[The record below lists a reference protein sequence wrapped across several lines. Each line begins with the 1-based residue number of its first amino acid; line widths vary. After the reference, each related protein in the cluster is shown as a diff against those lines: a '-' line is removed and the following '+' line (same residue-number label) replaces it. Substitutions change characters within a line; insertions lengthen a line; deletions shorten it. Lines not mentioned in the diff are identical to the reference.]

1 MMTPFHAAR
10 LEHDNRTQTPS
21 HYHAEGQLY
30 WLTKGMI
37 SLTTPGGQ
45 WALTPGCAGWL
56 PPGCPHQSV
65 ACGEIQGWS
74 LLLPPDLCD
83 AMPGEPT
90 LVTADSFL
98 TALLA
103 RLARSAQ
110 SEGDSEAVRLRLI
123 GVLLDA
129 FLQAPTA
136 ALQLQLPIDKRAR
149 TVAQQLLA
157 HPADERRQAGLA
169 ASAGLSVRTLSRL
182 FIGQTGLTFAR
193 WRQQA
198 RILRS
203 LEGLAAG
210 LPVAQVAALYGYDNT
225 SAYIAV
231 FRQRFGVTPGIYFLS
246 ASEYS

>member
-1 MMTPFHAAR
+1 MTPFHATR
-10 LEHDNRTQTPS
+10 LEHNNRTQTPC
-21 HYHAEGQLY
+21 HHHAEGQFY

-83 AMPGEPT
+83 ALPDEPT

-98 TALLA
+98 AALLA
-103 RLARSAQ
+103 RLARSGQ
-110 SEGDSEAVRLRLI
+110 EDSEVVRLRLI

-136 ALQLQLPIDKRAR
+136 ALQLLLPTDKRAR
-149 TVAQQLLA
+149 AIAQQLLA
-157 HPADERRQAGLA
+157 HPDDDRRQAELA
-169 ASAGLSVRTLSRL
+169 NRAGLSVRTLSRL

-210 LPVAQVAALYGYDNT
+210 LPVAQVAAQHGYDNT

-246 ASEYS
+246 TGKYS

>member
-1 MMTPFHAAR
+1 MAPFHATR
-10 LEHDNRTQTPS
+10 LEHDNRTQTPD
-21 HYHAEGQLY
+21 HHHAEGQFY

-74 LLLPPDLCD
+74 LLLPPDLC
-83 AMPGEPT
+83 AVMPGEPM
-90 LVTADSFL
+90 LVTADDFL

-103 RLARSAQ
+103 RLARCGQ
-110 SEGDSEAVRLRLI
+110 GDSDAVRLRLI

-129 FLQAPTA
+129 FLQAPMA
-136 ALQLQLPIDKRAR
+136 ALQLLLPIDKRAR

-157 HPADERRQAGLA
+157 HPDDDRLQAELA
-169 ASAGLSVRTLSRL
+169 ASAGLSVRTLIR
-182 FIGQTGLTFAR
+182 FVIGQTGLTFAR

-210 LPVAQVAALYGYDNT
+210 LPVALVAAQYGYDNT

-231 FRQRFGVTPGIYFLS
+231 FRQRFGVTPGLYFLS
-246 ASEYS
+246 TRSDS